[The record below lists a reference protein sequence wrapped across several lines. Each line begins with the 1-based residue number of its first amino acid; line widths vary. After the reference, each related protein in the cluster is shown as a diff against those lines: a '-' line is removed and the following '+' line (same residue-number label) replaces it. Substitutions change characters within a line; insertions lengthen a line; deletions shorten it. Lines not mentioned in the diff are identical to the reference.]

1 MIDKVSVQF
10 PDCEQDGIFNQ
21 ILNIMGNSQTEQNK
35 AIVLR
40 FNKEIIERHNIA
52 VLDELVAP
60 DFINHTAPPGASP
73 NRDGLI
79 AFMTMFRNAF
89 SDIQVDIFDQVAE
102 DDKVVTRKAINA
114 THTGPF
120 MGVPATG
127 RRVALNLV
135 DIIRIRE
142 GKYAEHWAVRD
153 TASLMQQLTG
163 Q

>member
-1 MIDKVSVQF
+1 MSNTQADR
-10 PDCEQDGIFNQ
+10 
-21 ILNIMGNSQTEQNK
+21 NK

-40 FNKEIIERHNIA
+40 FNKEIIEQHNVA

-60 DFINHTAPPGASP
+60 DFVNHTAPPGASP
-73 NRDGLI
+73 SRDGLI
-79 AFMTMFRNAF
+79 AFMAMFRNAF

-102 DDKVVTRKAINA
+102 NDKVVTRKAINA

-120 MGVPATG
+120 MGIPATG
-127 RRVALNLV
+127 KRVALNLV
-135 DIIRIRE
+135 DIIRIKD